1 MVTKGKIETFPPD
14 HEYKLPSLITPA
26 GDLSMTPKDYAKYT
40 QLHLRGLRGC
50 DNYISS
56 VAYQYIHFGH
66 DGFSLGVANGVL
78 AGKRFSGFDG
88 SAGTFFCRSII
99 VPESDFAFT
108 IMMNAGS
115 GTASMDAVN
124 RLTMRVVK
132 KHLNWW
138 WKFWL

>member
-1 MVTKGKIETFPPD
+1 MKDKIEIFPPE
-14 HEYKLPSLITPA
+14 HQYNLPSLIAPV

-40 QLHLRGLRGC
+40 QLHLRGS

-56 VAYQYIHFGH
+56 KLYRYIHFDH
-66 DGFSLGVANGVL
+66 DGFSLGVANAVL
-78 AGKRFSGFDG
+78 GDNRYSGFDG
-88 SAGTFFCRSII
+88 SAGTFFCRSGI

-115 GTASMDAVN
+115 GSASMRAVDW
-124 RLTMRVVK
+124 LTMKIVK
-132 KHLNWW
+132 KRFNWW